1 MSNMANTKRLT
12 EKVEVLSHGTQG
24 DGYGGYIPTVTVED
38 TISVHI
44 EQMQAGKDI
53 EQAQITL
60 PGTYRMISRKD
71 VTAGQTIRWNGKEY
85 AITSTPQADHVRRT
99 RYYHFTMHVINK

>member
-1 MSNMANTKRLT
+1 MANTKRLT
-12 EKVEVLSHGTQG
+12 EKVEVLSHGTERDG
-24 DGYGGYIPTVTVED
+24 GYGGYIPTVTVED

-85 AITSTPQADHVRRT
+85 AITSTPQVDHVKRT